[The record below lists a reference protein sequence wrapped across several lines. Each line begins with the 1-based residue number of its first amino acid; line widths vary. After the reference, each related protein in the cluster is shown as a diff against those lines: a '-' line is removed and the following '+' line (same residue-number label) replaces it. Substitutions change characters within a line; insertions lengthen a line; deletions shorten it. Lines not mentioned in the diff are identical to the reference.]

1 MERRRRCLIH
11 FYGSSS
17 RINRSSLILRSS
29 MPLITYFA
37 IENLMEGRLYMRL
50 RIMRISKATEIN
62 WKQMT
67 PYLKWGFTAE
77 KGNPTNNKRHMK
89 RSLWIYDRAER
100 LEFWVYTGNIS
111 TSVYFIEKTQAVVSY
126 IINCYYK
133 NSRRAMLRG
142 LFFPSTRVKTADL
155 VISNKQAFL
164 SLILTRIIEL

>member
-111 TSVYFIEKTQAVVSY
+111 TSVYFIEKP
-126 IINCYYK
+126 K
-133 NSRRAMLRG
+133 
-142 LFFPSTRVKTADL
+142 PSSAISSIATIKTAGEPCCEASSFPRPEWRPPTL
-155 VISNKQAFL
+155 L
-164 SLILTRIIEL
+164 SVTSKPSWASS